1 MNKLI
6 SIKTAYFYSMLL
18 FFLFLFFHIF
28 IIIGIEFFNFN
39 LTNYLWGGQLKSKTE
54 LIQFEMISILI
65 QFLCII
71 ILYLR
76 IRINKFSRYKI
87 ILNIFIW
94 TLFILFVLNTI
105 GNLFANSLLE
115 KIIFTPIT
123 IVLSLFMFRIGIE
136 KEI

>member
-1 MNKLI
+1 MKKLI

-28 IIIGIEFFNFN
+28 ITIGIQFYNFN
-39 LTNYLWGGQLKSKTE
+39 LTNYLWGGQLNSKTE

-65 QFLCII
+65 HFLCII

-76 IRINKFSRYKI
+76 FNKFSRYKD

-105 GNLFANSLLE
+105 GNLFAKSLLE

-123 IVLSLFMFRIGIE
+123 IALSLFMFRIGIE